1 MLISF
6 LPLTPFHLHIL
17 PYFNKKIFAHF
28 CRVYWT
34 EGSRNN
40 TSWYFWVACTVKT
53 CQIIRECLDNNLCG
67 NGITTDQE
75 ISNLSM
81 LQFFSLKQLRRHKKQ
96 LFDGILRNTTH
107 KTALYCFYFQVK
119 NEKLTFQTALGIPQF
134 QNSYMFQ
141 NTYWYSQLFLLDSFI
156 CHSHIPDGNHHL
168 KGTLMQIWKS
178 PHIFKFILKPYPKNF
193 APLIVRI
200 LELFTR
206 KVCILLKKF
215 ANF

>member
-1 MLISF
+1 METEW
-6 LPLTPFHLHIL
+6 LPTRKFQT
-17 PYFNKKIFAHF
+17 Y
-28 CRVYWT
+28 
-34 EGSRNN
+34 
-40 TSWYFWVACTVKT
+40 
-53 CQIIRECLDNNLCG
+53 LCC
-67 NGITTDQE
+67 N
-75 ISNLSM
+75 
-81 LQFFSLKQLRRHKKQ
+81 FFSLKQLRRYKKQ

-119 NEKLTFQTALGIPQF
+119 NE
-134 QNSYMFQ
+134 NSYMFQ